1 MGFSKAEEISP
12 LPANL
17 CLFICSSNMS
27 LLVLWHGNCTAS
39 KRKVG
44 GGQHGE
50 RGREREFRWASKSSN
65 PDKYPFMI
73 LPADRLILILSSHTR
88 SK

>member
-44 GGQHGE
+44 GGQHSE
-50 RGREREFRWASKSSN
+50 RERERERMSSDGLQN
-65 PDKYPFMI
+65 P
-73 LPADRLILILSSHTR
+73 LILINTHL
-88 SK
+88 

>member
-27 LLVLWHGNCTAS
+27 LLVLWHGNCTRP
-39 KRKVG
+39 KDMG
-44 GGQHGE
+44 GIA
-50 RGREREFRWASKSSN
+50 RGREREYEFRWASKSSN

>member
-27 LLVLWHGNCTAS
+27 LLVLWHGNCMAS
-39 KRKVG
+39 KGKQGVG
-44 GGQHGE
+44 CIA
-50 RGREREFRWASKSSN
+50 REREIEGVQMGSE
-65 PDKYPFMI
+65 I
-73 LPADRLILILSSHTR
+73 L
-88 SK
+88 

>member
-50 RGREREFRWASKSSN
+50 RERESSDGLQN
-65 PDKYPFMI
+65 P
-73 LPADRLILILSSHTR
+73 LILINTHL
-88 SK
+88 

>member
-27 LLVLWHGNCTAS
+27 LLVLLHGNCTAS

-44 GGQHGE
+44 GGWHSE
-50 RGREREFRWASKSSN
+50 RERERE
-65 PDKYPFMI
+65 
-73 LPADRLILILSSHTR
+73 
-88 SK
+88 